1 MLGNVAGELIGGIEE
16 ITETD
21 GVGEDNMSRRKQP
34 VPGEL
39 VKGTIN

>member
-21 GVGEDNMSRRKQP
+21 GAGEDNMSRRKQP
-34 VPGEL
+34 VPAEFI
-39 VKGTIN
+39 KGTSN